1 MAQLLRLH
9 AESRCFAAAQIEVE
23 AARLRTDC
31 LALPRNSLW
40 QLGLS
45 ALIEETS
52 GRKSYWTQAYSPG
65 KPDFHHADCFV
76 HEFSPAAQP

>member
-9 AESRCFAAAQIEVE
+9 ADSRCFAAAQIDVEV
-23 AARLRTDC
+23 ARPRPDC

-45 ALIEETS
+45 ALTEETS
-52 GRKSYWTQAYSPG
+52 GRKLYWAQAYPPG
-65 KPDFHHADCFV
+65 RPDFHHAVCFV
-76 HEFSPAAQP
+76 HELSPAAQP